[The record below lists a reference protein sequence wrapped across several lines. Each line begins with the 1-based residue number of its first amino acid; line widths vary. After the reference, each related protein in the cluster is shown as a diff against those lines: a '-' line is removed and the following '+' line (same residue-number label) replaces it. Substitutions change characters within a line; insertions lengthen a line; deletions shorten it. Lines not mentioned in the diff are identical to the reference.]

1 MPVIAHVEGI
11 LNAAPK
17 PVICLDTCDILEV
30 VLCLDWEK
38 PGGNTPRA
46 VSCIVPVQRLLNT
59 LAANPNRA
67 QLIITDLVHTEWSQN
82 IAGIRTKAE
91 EFIIKIDD
99 IVARPYQAA
108 GFAGSLLPIYPPLAG
123 STLVA
128 DLVALSSALLN
139 QAARLV
145 LDDALIDLALA
156 RVMGKHR
163 PSHAGHIKDSINFE
177 HYLELARRLR
187 AGGFAEE
194 VIFVSKNRKDYWNG
208 EDPHIHP
215 DLHPQINDPAVQLR
229 FFGSMFAA
237 LGWTSLPTDTPT
249 WDISK
254 PRGLLW

>member
-1 MPVIAHVEGI
+1 MPVIAHVEGV

-30 VLCLDWEK
+30 VQCLDWEK
-38 PGGNTPRA
+38 PGSNTPRST
-46 VSCIVPVQRLLNT
+46 SCIEPVRRLLET
-59 LAANPNRA
+59 LTANPDRA

-91 EFIIKIDD
+91 EFINKIDD
-99 IVARPYQAA
+99 IVERPHQAA
-108 GFAGSLLPIYPPLAG
+108 GFAGTLLPVYPPLAG

-128 DLVALSSALLN
+128 DLVALSTALLN
-139 QAARLV
+139 QATRLV

-163 PSHAGHIKDSINFE
+163 PSHDGHIKDSINFE

-187 AGGFAEE
+187 AGGFADE

-208 EDPHIHP
+208 ENPHIHP

-229 FFGSMFAA
+229 FFGSIVAA
-237 LGWTSLPTDTPT
+237 LGFLG
-249 WDISK
+249 I
-254 PRGLLW
+254 

>member
-1 MPVIAHVEGI
+1 MPVIAHVEGV

-30 VLCLDWEK
+30 VQCLDWEK
-38 PGGNTPRA
+38 SGGNTPRA
-46 VSCIVPVQRLLNT
+46 VSCIEPVRRLLNT
-59 LAANPNRA
+59 LTANPNRA

-91 EFIIKIDD
+91 EFINKIDD

-108 GFAGSLLPIYPPLAG
+108 GFAGTLLPIYPPLAG

-128 DLVALSSALLN
+128 DLVALSTALLN
-139 QAARLV
+139 QATRLV

-156 RVMGKHR
+156 RVM
-163 PSHAGHIKDSINFE
+163 D
-177 HYLELARRLR
+177 YLELARRLR

-208 EDPHIHP
+208 ENPHIHP

-229 FFGSMFAA
+229 FFGSIVAA
-237 LGWTSLPTDTPT
+237 LGFLG
-249 WDISK
+249 I
-254 PRGLLW
+254 